1 MSKRPRRRQKREER
15 RTVLLVTNGRKTERT
30 YLDNLKRRVD
40 RSISVTTRLIGGD
53 PSTVLK
59 ELRGSRSNIRDYREV
74 WVVVDHDGTDREG
87 FLAGCR
93 SLSSRQTTVHGVV
106 SVPCFEVWLNAHY
119 GPIRNYQD
127 QRDAQD
133 HYCELTDLPSGQG
146 KEIPESFPW
155 SAMEQAAS
163 DATCPRQDWAVP
175 LHDHAASPAQSRP
188 PGGVRLREAA
198 ACGMGFTSRCRSVRW
213 RSNGGA
219 DHALRE
225 GHGDNEP
232 PHGAITSYTL
242 PGRLRAVLHRACAL
256 PRP

>member
-163 DATCPRQDWAVP
+163 DATCPRQDCRRSIPRGRAPPRPCRISCAVSTSWR
-175 LHDHAASPAQSRP
+175 SPAEGGGRMRDGIHIPVPIGAMAQQWRGGSR
-188 PGGVRLREAA
+188 AA
-198 ACGMGFTSRCRSVRW
+198 R
-213 RSNGGA
+213 
-219 DHALRE
+219 
-225 GHGDNEP
+225 
-232 PHGAITSYTL
+232 
-242 PGRLRAVLHRACAL
+242 
-256 PRP
+256 RPWGQ